1 MHEGE
6 GKVLNIRKE
15 SVLVKSETKYR
26 LIEINL
32 EISHLCPIIRH
43 LVHLRELKIS
53 NRNFEHGEKFESL
66 PAEIGRLLPHLTKR
80 IVSDSQGLTS
90 IPPAIGQLS

>member
-1 MHEGE
+1 MH
-6 GKVLNIRKE
+6 VRKE
-15 SVLVKSETKYR
+15 SVFVKGETKYR
-26 LIEINL
+26 VIDINL

-53 NRNFEHGEKFESL
+53 NRNFEHGEKIESL
-66 PAEIGRLLPHLTKR
+66 PAEIGRLLSHLTKR